1 MSDHHRAAPL
11 ASRDAR
17 EQRRQRLGVA
27 WGSGLFL
34 GIGIGAVVGY
44 AVDDYRLGLILAIV
58 ITVVTAAVYLA
69 AGYVAAEGRAD
80 DIVARDARAD
90 DEDEVDPIP

>member
-1 MSDHHRAAPL
+1 MSDDHGPGLPSPDAAW
-11 ASRDAR
+11 
-17 EQRRQRLGVA
+17 EQRRQRQVVA

-44 AVDDYRLGLILAIV
+44 AVDDVALGLILALI
-58 ITVVTAAVYLA
+58 ITVVTAVIYLG
-69 AGYVAAEGRAD
+69 AGYMAAERRAE

-90 DEDEVDPIP
+90 DEDDDTIS

>member
-1 MSDHHRAAPL
+1 MSDDHDAL
-11 ASRDAR
+11 SSRSVTR
-17 EQRRQRLGVA
+17 ERRRQRQVVA

-44 AVDDYRLGLILAIV
+44 AVGDSRLGVILAVVLTV
-58 ITVVTAAVYLA
+58 ITAGIYLG
-69 AGYVAAEGRAD
+69 AGYQAAERRAE

-90 DEDEVDPIP
+90 DEEEDAIS

>member
-1 MSDHHRAAPL
+1 L
-11 ASRDAR
+11 ASRDAQA
-17 EQRRQRLGVA
+17 QRRQRKGIA

-44 AVDDYRLGLILAIV
+44 AVDDYGLGLILAIV
-58 ITVVTAAVYLA
+58 ITVATAAIYLA
-69 AGYVAAEGRAD
+69 AGYVAAEGRAE

-90 DEDEVDPIP
+90 DEDDE

>member
-1 MSDHHRAAPL
+1 MSEDREAAF
-11 ASRDAR
+11 SSHDGVR
-17 EQRRQRLGVA
+17 EQRRQRQAIA

-44 AVDDYRLGLILAIV
+44 AVDDYMLGLVLAIV
-58 ITVVTAAVYLA
+58 ITVVTAVIYLA

-90 DEDEVDPIP
+90 DEDDECVG

>member
-1 MSDHHRAAPL
+1 MSGDRGDAFPSHAA
-11 ASRDAR
+11 AR
-17 EQRRQRLGVA
+17 EQRRQRQAIA

-44 AVDDYRLGLILAIV
+44 AVDDYRLGLLLAIV
-58 ITVVTAAVYLA
+58 ITVVIAAIYLV
-69 AGYVAAEGRAD
+69 AGYVVAEGRAD

-90 DEDEVDPIP
+90 DEDEE

>member
-1 MSDHHRAAPL
+1 MSGR
-11 ASRDAR
+11 RDASPSP
-17 EQRRQRLGVA
+17 EIRRQRRAIA

-44 AVDDYRLGLILAIV
+44 ALDDYGQGLILAV
-58 ITVVTAAVYLA
+58 ITTVITAVIYLG
-69 AGYVAAEGRAD
+69 AGYQAAERRAE

-90 DEDEVDPIP
+90 DEDDEDEP

>member
-1 MSDHHRAAPL
+1 MSEDREAAF
-11 ASRDAR
+11 SSHDGVR
-17 EQRRQRLGVA
+17 EQRRQRQAIA

-44 AVDDYRLGLILAIV
+44 AVDDYMFGLLLAII
-58 ITVVTAAVYLA
+58 ITVVTAVIYLG
-69 AGYVAAEGRAD
+69 AGYMAAERRAE

-90 DEDEVDPIP
+90 DEDEYD